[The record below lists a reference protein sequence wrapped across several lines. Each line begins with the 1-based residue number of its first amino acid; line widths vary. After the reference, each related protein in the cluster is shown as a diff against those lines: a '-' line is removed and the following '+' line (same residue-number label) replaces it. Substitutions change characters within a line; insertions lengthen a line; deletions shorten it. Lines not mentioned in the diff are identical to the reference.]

1 MKNEFSAGK
10 IELAYNKAPK
20 RAVKNH
26 RWMDRA
32 LYEWLDKNGI
42 DKFDDIADTV
52 LMIKREL
59 KRD

>member
-1 MKNEFSAGK
+1 
-10 IELAYNKAPK
+10 
-20 RAVKNH
+20 
-26 RWMDRA
+26 MDRA

-59 KRD
+59 KME